1 MEPRQVD
8 GRKVDG
14 RKARGEKKRR
24 AIIEATLRVIER
36 DGIAGVTHR
45 SVARE
50 AGVPTTAP
58 TYYYATLDDLLI
70 ATLLWSAEV
79 LCDDMLQIV
88 ASGGSAREIAKV
100 IANAV
105 DENRGRTLAEYEL
118 YLLAGRRPELK
129 AAARRW
135 LDLAVEAVRP
145 ADPVAFR
152 AFLAAI
158 DGLLIQGLI
167 ADVAPNEDELEPIV
181 SFLIRGRDDF
191 TAVPREE

>member
-1 MEPRQVD
+1 M
-8 GRKVDG
+8 
-14 RKARGEKKRR
+14 
-24 AIIEATLRVIER
+24 IER

-58 TYYYATLDDLLI
+58 TYYFASIDDLLI
-70 ATLLWSAEV
+70 ATLLWSTEA
-79 LCDDMLQIV
+79 LCDEMLRLV
-88 ASGGSAREIAKV
+88 ASGGTARAIAASLAK
-100 IANAV
+100 ALN
-105 DENRGRTLAEYEL
+105 ENRGRTLAEYEL

-152 AFLAAI
+152 AFLAAV

-167 ADVAPNEDELEPIV
+167 ADVAPNEEELKPIV
-181 SFLIRGRDDF
+181 SFLICGRDDF
-191 TAVPREE
+191 PAATREQ

>member
-1 MEPRQVD
+1 MEFQ
-8 GRKVDG
+8 KVDG

-24 AIIEATLRVIER
+24 AIVEATLRVIER
-36 DGIAGVTHR
+36 DGVTGVTHR

-70 ATLLWSAEV
+70 ATLLWSAEE
-79 LCDDMLQIV
+79 LCDEMLHVV
-88 ASGGSAREIAKV
+88 ATGSAREIAQCL
-100 IANAV
+100 ARAV
-105 DENRGRTLAEYEL
+105 DEHRGRTLAEYEL

-129 AAARRW
+129 PAARRW
-135 LDLAVEAVRP
+135 LDLVAELARP
-145 ADPVAFR
+145 ADPTGFR

-167 ADVAPNEDELEPIV
+167 ADVAPNEAELEPIV
-181 SFLIRGRDDF
+181 SFLIRGRDEL
-191 TAVPREE
+191 TAAPREE

>member
-1 MEPRQVD
+1 MTAV
-8 GRKVDG
+8 VDG

-24 AIIEATLRVIER
+24 AIVEATLRVIER
-36 DGIAGVTHR
+36 EGVAGVTHR

-58 TYYYATLDDLLI
+58 TYYFASIDDLLI
-70 ATLLWSAEV
+70 ATLLWVAEE
-79 LCDDMLQIV
+79 LCDHMLQIV
-88 ASGGSAREIAKV
+88 ASGGTAREIAASLAKSV
-100 IANAV
+100 N
-105 DENRGRTLAEYEL
+105 ENRARTLAEYEL

-135 LDLAVEAVRP
+135 LDLAVEVVRP

-152 AFLAAI
+152 AFLAAV

-167 ADVAPNEDELEPIV
+167 ADVAPNEEELEPIV

-191 TAVPREE
+191 TPPAREQ

>member
-1 MEPRQVD
+1 MTAVI
-8 GRKVDG
+8 DG

-24 AIIEATLRVIER
+24 AIVEATLRVIER
-36 DGIAGVTHR
+36 EGISGVTHR

-58 TYYYATLDDLLI
+58 TYYFASLDDLLI
-70 ATLLWSAEV
+70 ATLLWAAEES
-79 LCDDMLQIV
+79 CDEMLQAV
-88 ASGGSAREIAKV
+88 ASGGTPRAIAASLAK
-100 IANAV
+100 AV
-105 DENRGRTLAEYEL
+105 NENRARTLAEYEL

-135 LDLAVEAVRP
+135 LDLAVETVRP

-152 AFLAAI
+152 AFLAAV

-167 ADVAPNEDELEPIV
+167 ADVAPNEEELEPIV
-181 SFLIRGRDDF
+181 SFLICGRDDF
-191 TAVPREE
+191 TAVTREQ

>member
-1 MEPRQVD
+1 MI
-8 GRKVDG
+8 DG

-50 AGVPTTAP
+50 AGVPTTAS
-58 TYYYATLDDLLI
+58 TYYFATLDELLI
-70 ATLLWSAEV
+70 ATLLWGVDE

-88 ASGGSAREIAKV
+88 ASGGTAREIARSLAK
-100 IANAV
+100 AV
-105 DENRGRTLAEYEL
+105 NENRGRTLAEYEL

-135 LDLAVEAVRP
+135 LDLAVEKAQP
-145 ADPVAFR
+145 EDPVAFR

-181 SFLIRGRDDF
+181 SFLIRGRDDS
-191 TAVPREE
+191 TAPAREQWNA

>member
-1 MEPRQVD
+1 M
-8 GRKVDG
+8 DG

-24 AIIEATLRVIER
+24 AIVEATLRVIER
-36 DGIAGVTHR
+36 DGVSGVTHR

-58 TYYYATLDDLLI
+58 TYYFASLDDLLI
-70 ATLLWSAEV
+70 ATLLWVAEE
-79 LCDDMLQIV
+79 LCDDMLDIIARGTPRQI
-88 ASGGSAREIAKV
+88 ARELSR
-100 IANAV
+100 AV
-105 DENRGRTLAEYEL
+105 DENRARTLAEYEL

-135 LDLAVEAVRP
+135 LDLAVEVVRP

-152 AFLAAI
+152 VFLAAI

-181 SFLIRGRDDF
+181 SFLIRGRDDS
-191 TAVPREE
+191 TPRTSEQ

>member
-1 MEPRQVD
+1 VEYQ
-8 GRKVDG
+8 KVDG

-24 AIIEATLRVIER
+24 AIVEATLRVIER
-36 DGIAGVTHR
+36 DGVTGVTHR

-58 TYYYATLDDLLI
+58 TYYFATLDELLI
-70 ATLLWSAEV
+70 ATLLWSAEE
-79 LCDDMLQIV
+79 LCDEMLHVV
-88 ASGGSAREIAKV
+88 ATGSAREIAKCL
-100 IANAV
+100 AQAV
-105 DENRGRTLAEYEL
+105 DEHRGRTLAEYEL

-129 AAARRW
+129 PAARRW
-135 LDLAVEAVRP
+135 LDLAAELAKP

-152 AFLAAI
+152 AFLAAV

-191 TAVPREE
+191 TAAPREE

>member
-1 MEPRQVD
+1 MSATA
-8 GRKVDG
+8 VDG

-24 AIIEATLRVIER
+24 AIVEATLRVIER
-36 DGIAGVTHR
+36 EGVAGVTHR

-58 TYYYATLDDLLI
+58 TYYFATLDDLLT
-70 ATLLWSAEV
+70 ATLLWSAEAMCDEV
-79 LCDDMLQIV
+79 LKIIAV
-88 ASGGSAREIAKV
+88 GTPREIARSL
-100 IANAV
+100 ARAV
-105 DENRGRTLAEYEL
+105 DEHRARTLAEYEL

-129 AAARRW
+129 PAARRW
-135 LDLAVEAVRP
+135 LDLAAEVAAP

-167 ADVAPNEDELEPIV
+167 ADVAPDVDELEPIV
-181 SFLIRGRDDF
+181 SFLIRGRDDP
-191 TAVPREE
+191 TPAARGE

>member
-1 MEPRQVD
+1 M
-8 GRKVDG
+8 VDG

-24 AIIEATLRVIER
+24 SIVEATLRVIER
-36 DGIAGVTHR
+36 EGVVGVTHR

-58 TYYYATLDDLLI
+58 TYYFASIDDLLI
-70 ATLLWSAEV
+70 ATLLWVAEE

-88 ASGGSAREIAKV
+88 ASGGTAREIA
-100 IANAV
+100 ASLARAV
-105 DENRGRTLAEYEL
+105 NENRARTLAEYEL

-135 LDLAVEAVRP
+135 LDLAVEVVRP

-152 AFLAAI
+152 AFLAAV

-167 ADVAPNEDELEPIV
+167 ADVAPNEEELEPIV
-181 SFLIRGRDDF
+181 SFLIRSRDDF
-191 TAVPREE
+191 TPPAREQ

>member
-1 MEPRQVD
+1 V
-8 GRKVDG
+8 VDG

-24 AIIEATLRVIER
+24 AIVEATLRVIER
-36 DGIAGVTHR
+36 EGVAGVTHR

-58 TYYYATLDDLLI
+58 TYYFASIDDLLV
-70 ATLLWSAEV
+70 ATLLWVAEE
-79 LCDDMLQIV
+79 LCGDMLQIV
-88 ASGGSAREIAKV
+88 ASGGTAREIAGSL
-100 IANAV
+100 ARAV
-105 DENRGRTLAEYEL
+105 NENRARTLAEYEL

-135 LDLAVEAVRP
+135 LDLAVEVVRP

-152 AFLAAI
+152 AFLAAV

-167 ADVAPNEDELEPIV
+167 ADVAPNEEELEPIV
-181 SFLIRGRDDF
+181 SFLIRSRDDF
-191 TAVPREE
+191 TPPAREQ

>member
-1 MEPRQVD
+1 MD
-8 GRKVDG
+8 GPKVDG

-24 AIIEATLRVIER
+24 AIVEATLRVIER

-58 TYYYATLDDLLI
+58 TYYFATLDDLLI
-70 ATLLWSAEV
+70 ATLLWSAEE
-79 LCDDMLQIV
+79 LCDDMLRIV
-88 ASGGSAREIAKV
+88 ASGGSAREIARS
-100 IANAV
+100 IARAV

-152 AFLAAI
+152 AFLAAV

-167 ADVAPNEDELEPIV
+167 ADVAPGEDELEPIV
-181 SFLIRGRDDF
+181 SFLLRDCDDF
-191 TAVPREE
+191 TAAARGG